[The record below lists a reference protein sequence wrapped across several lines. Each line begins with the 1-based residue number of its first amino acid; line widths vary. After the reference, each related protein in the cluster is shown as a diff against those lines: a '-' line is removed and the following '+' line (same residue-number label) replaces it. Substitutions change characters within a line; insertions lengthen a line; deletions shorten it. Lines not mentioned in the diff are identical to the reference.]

1 MGLIPVFCIVS
12 HKKEKRGH
20 AFCKDA
26 EKPAAGANHFSLQPK
41 AGIFIVNNM
50 LIVFFS
56 YSYSA
61 FIALFQTQHLYQKG
75 GRSSGL
81 LQTALQRAKL
91 QILSVYSLL

>member
-1 MGLIPVFCIVS
+1 MGLIPVFCIVP
-12 HKKEKRGH
+12 HHKEKRGP

-26 EKPAAGANHFSLQPK
+26 ERPAAGANHFSLQPK

-50 LIVFFS
+50 LIVFF
-56 YSYSA
+56 SYSA